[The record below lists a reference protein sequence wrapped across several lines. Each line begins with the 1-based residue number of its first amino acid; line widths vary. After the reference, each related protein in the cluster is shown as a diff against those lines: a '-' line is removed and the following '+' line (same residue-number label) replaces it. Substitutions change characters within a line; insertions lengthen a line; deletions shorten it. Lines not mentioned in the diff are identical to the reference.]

1 MCSDD
6 GRAMHSSPL
15 RRQAH
20 RFGRQRTQ
28 SAIEFPCY
36 APQQDGK
43 STKMTGNLAN
53 VGLHSCIDASR
64 RPQTTT
70 TTQDRPRRTLTPEV
84 AVSRQMFVDIPSLIL
99 RPQAPLAPAQRTL
112 RQVRRAAT
120 GGVCLGTR
128 CKQSGVFQHCGAVN
142 RRLRSPFARG
152 KRNCHCPNLI
162 EERS

>member
-53 VGLHSCIDASR
+53 VGEVLPRNTR
-64 RPQTTT
+64 RHWGNA
-70 TTQDRPRRTLTPEV
+70 DGHRE
-84 AVSRQMFVDIPSLIL
+84 
-99 RPQAPLAPAQRTL
+99 LAP
-112 RQVRRAAT
+112 
-120 GGVCLGTR
+120 
-128 CKQSGVFQHCGAVN
+128 KPGA
-142 RRLRSPFARG
+142 
-152 KRNCHCPNLI
+152 
-162 EERS
+162 